1 MLVVPVSEDLLQ
13 SGVQSEHQLLQLL
26 SLDLCFVVGR
36 QYEWDSHFSIV
47 AGALRFS
54 DLEYSAALF
63 SSRHCNRTNVSGSST
78 TTFWNFSLDSVLR
91 YSLFPAGTESP
102 LNRKYRRFKSQRGSQ
117 TWIFPSSTQKVF
129 SWPHTCLRASTA
141 HARCSSPR
149 LRRSLSSSLIVR
161 RENARGQRRT
171 QRANQLTKIV
181 IRGFTTIEQM
191 NKYAI
196 DCACD

>member
-102 LNRKYRRFKSQRGSQ
+102 LNRKISTVQESKGIANMNFPQFDTKG
-117 TWIFPSSTQKVF
+117 IFVATHVPSGFDGARSMFVAAVTKV
-129 SWPHTCLRASTA
+129 S
-141 HARCSSPR
+141 
-149 LRRSLSSSLIVR
+149 IVV
-161 RENARGQRRT
+161 T
-171 QRANQLTKIV
+171 
-181 IRGFTTIEQM
+181 
-191 NKYAI
+191 
-196 DCACD
+196 DCP